1 MKISRQLAILL
12 GDTPTEEELVDKF
25 IRKNLS
31 NKVIQIFESNQWFSS
46 GISKTPISNFI
57 DLPEHWAKY
66 RNQFNKTTVRIEHN
80 YNRFNFDIS
89 MREHGIYLA
98 ETVNCKFL
106 RDENNQ
112 KLLKQICKEV
122 NDSVLESYYKD
133 QIAKQ
138 TKENCIKKLYNQ
150 L

>member
-1 MKISRQLAILL
+1 MKLSRQLAILF
-12 GDTPTEEELVDKF
+12 GATPTEEELVDKF

-31 NKVIQIFESNQWFSS
+31 NKVIQIFESNKWFSY
-46 GISKTPISNFI
+46 GISKTPISNFV
-57 DLPEHWAKY
+57 DLPKHWAEY
-66 RNQFNKTTVRIEHN
+66 RNQFNKTTIRIEYNH
-80 YNRFNFDIS
+80 NRFNFDIS
-89 MREHGIYLA
+89 MREHGIYLSK
-98 ETVNCKFL
+98 TVDCKFL

-112 KLLKQICKEV
+112 KLLKQVCKEV
-122 NDSVLESYYKD
+122 NDSVLKSYYED